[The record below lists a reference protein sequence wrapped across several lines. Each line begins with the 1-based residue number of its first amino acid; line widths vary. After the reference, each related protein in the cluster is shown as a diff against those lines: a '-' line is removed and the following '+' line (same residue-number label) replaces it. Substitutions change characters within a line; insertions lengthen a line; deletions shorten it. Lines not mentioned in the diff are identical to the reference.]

1 MMNLLMDLAKVNN
14 FVTHKIKD
22 NAYVRLTYTEEE
34 EMALAENLDDYNEPM
49 SYTEH
54 TNWINFTKYDLPKP
68 IYINLVRHPI
78 RKTIQFNSQTATQIA
93 KRNIEQDYAV
103 VGTWEETNIT
113 LTVLEHYIPRFFKD
127 ATKIFY
133 SDGNKYHKNATPH
146 KTELEPEVELYT
158 LKPLHLNNTAKAE
171 KEWIFFNRLEKVGSQ
186 SMIVFLEALADANN
200 FVAHIMKQNAYV
212 RLTYTEE
219 EEKAMAEDLDDV
231 EEVMSYT
238 EHTNWINFTKYDL
251 PKPIY
256 INLVRHPLRKTMS
269 AYYYNRR
276 PEVYEYYK
284 KKYNR
289 TMSAKEIR
297 MSFNDC
303 VKEGKRPDCKFDSKN
318 PFNADWRRAAL
329 HFCGNKNV
337 CKQFNSQT
345 ATQIAKRNIEQDYA
359 VVGTWEE
366 TNITLSVL
374 EHYIP
379 RFFKDATK
387 IFYSDVNRFPK
398 HLNNTAKA
406 EKDWIFFNRL
416 EKVGS
421 QSMIHLLQVLANA
434 NNFQALENR
443 EDAYIRFVY
452 TEEEEQAIAEELD
465 EVNEPMSYSEHTNWI
480 NFTQYDLPK
489 PIYINLIRYPIN
501 RIMSAYYFKRRPD
514 VYEFYKKKFNRTDY
528 DESYFKTSFNDCVKQ
543 AKREEC
549 KFEADSR
556 YNADWRK
563 AAIHFCGNKPVCR
576 YV

>member
-1 MMNLLMDLAKVNN
+1 MICFTFKFSNN
-14 FVTHKIKD
+14 KK
-22 NAYVRLTYTEEE
+22 
-34 EMALAENLDDYNEPM
+34 
-49 SYTEH
+49 
-54 TNWINFTKYDLPKP
+54 
-68 IYINLVRHPI
+68 
-78 RKTIQFNSQTATQIA
+78 
-93 KRNIEQDYAV
+93 
-103 VGTWEETNIT
+103 
-113 LTVLEHYIPRFFKD
+113 
-127 ATKIFY
+127 
-133 SDGNKYHKNATPH
+133 
-146 KTELEPEVELYT
+146 LYT

-303 VKEGKRPDCKFDSKN
+303 VKEGKRPECKFDSKN

-387 IFYSDVNRFPK
+387 IFYSDVNRFRKNVTPHK
-398 HLNNTAKA
+398 SELEPEVEAKLKIQFA
-406 EKDWIFFNRL
+406 FEIELYNFCMQRLYKQYIAIKKDEMMKKFEKMPIYVSF
-416 EKVGS
+416 
-421 QSMIHLLQVLANA
+421 I
-434 NNFQALENR
+434 
-443 EDAYIRFVY
+443 

-480 NFTQYDLPK
+480 NFTQFDLPK

-576 YV
+576 HFNSPAATQIAKHNIEQDYAVVGSWEDTNITLTVLEHYIPRFFKDATKIFYSDSNKFHKNATPHKSELEPAVEAKLKRQFSYEIELYNFCKQRLYKQYIAIKKDELMKEFE